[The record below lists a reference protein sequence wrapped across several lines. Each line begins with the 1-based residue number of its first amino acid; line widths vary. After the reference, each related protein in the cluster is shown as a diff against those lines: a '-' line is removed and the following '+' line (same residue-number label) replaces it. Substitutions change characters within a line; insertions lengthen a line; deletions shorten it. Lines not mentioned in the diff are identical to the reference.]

1 MNQETYKSFDSIDF
15 EHEFKDTLS
24 FISEIC
30 EVPYAFITHLGSK
43 NQPILTKIGFDSL
56 TIPEEI
62 LRYNQNIISKNDIIK
77 ISNTKKDSKHQTKN
91 LNTSTFEFVFFAGFP
106 ILNHKNQVI
115 GSICVLDSKPKELS
129 IEQSRILEYSAKQ
142 ISFKLETFEQKRI
155 LLNKIK
161 EKETQ
166 FKLFIDNSKEIY
178 YELDSYGIITYASEN
193 WTAILGYE
201 VEEVIGKSNSIFL
214 HPEDLIMVT
223 AFLNHINKTRE
234 IENEITYRILHQD
247 GYYVWHTSRI
257 KLSEKNGKLVYI
269 GNCRDI
275 TEHINAEHKILQQ
288 KEFYEKILDQIPTD
302 VAVFDQNHR
311 YLYLNQAAIKD
322 KELRKF
328 IIGKDDFEYAKHTG
342 RDDSSAKQRRAKF
355 LHAMESKKLIQ
366 WEDSM
371 ISPFT
376 GLTSYHNRKINPV
389 FRKDGTFEMMIGFGV
404 DITESKKT
412 QEEILKSKQLL
423 SSILENIAVGI
434 LVQGPQSEI
443 LENNKAACE
452 MLGLTEDQLIGK
464 TSFDKL
470 WKVIHLDGSDF
481 QPEDHPVPKAIELL
495 KPVKNV
501 VMGVYRP
508 ISMDMVWLLV
518 DAIPVFDDLGTLLYV
533 VCSFN
538 DITELKNIEDELKIS
553 NERFTYSSEATS
565 DAIWDWNLLNDDIF
579 VGASY
584 SNLFGHKFKNNIIKS
599 QECEDF
605 VHPQDRQ
612 AYNANLDNALE
623 DKTNTKW
630 SAEYRYIKSDGS
642 YAFVNDKAIIIRDEK
657 GKAIRM
663 IGAMQ
668 DITNKKKLED
678 ELRQSE
684 EQFKEAFEHSPVGM
698 ALVNI
703 EGGYIEVNDKLCE
716 ILGYTNQEMKSLTF
730 QEITYYE
737 DLDLDLEYKKS
748 LDLGKI
754 SNFSSEKRFI
764 KKNGSLVWTHIS
776 VSLVK
781 KGRTETYYIVQ
792 IIDITKRKNIEHQNK
807 LLIEENNKNR
817 TIQLNEAKNMYRFL
831 AENSV
836 DLIGLHN
843 LDTSFQYISPSVIN
857 ILGYEPEEMVGKSPM
872 DYAHP
877 DDLKYL
883 QDSFTGFMDEKVNDT
898 TIARF
903 LNKDG
908 KYIWLETKAN
918 ITKEK
923 DLKTGFQSSSRDVT
937 TRKEEEEIIEK
948 TLAKERELNEL
959 RSNLVSTVSH
969 EFRTPMTTIRTSAE
983 LISIYLEG
991 HTFEK
996 KQRLEKQ
1003 LTTITG
1009 EIDRIVE
1016 LMNSVLTISRDDAG
1030 KTNFNPVL
1038 FDLKQLCMD
1047 VIDTSYNNQKDGS
1060 KVQTFF
1066 KGTNFL
1072 VFADKNLMEY
1082 SIFNLLNNAFK
1093 YSEGCGDVI
1102 LKLSESPS
1110 NVNLEIIDQGIGI
1123 PKEDQHKLFNTFFRA
1138 SNTNGIQGTGLGLYI
1153 VKTFTEKNSGNI
1165 KLESLLGKGTKVTL
1179 QFHLQKTQKK

>member
-1 MNQETYKSFDSIDF
+1 MNQEKCKSFDSIDF

-24 FISEIC
+24 FISETC
-30 EVPYAFITHLGSK
+30 EVPYAFITHLDSK
-43 NQPILTKIGFDSL
+43 NQPIITKTGLDSL

-62 LRYNQNIISKNDIIK
+62 LRYNQNIISRNDFIK

-106 ILNHKNQVI
+106 IINNKNQVI

-129 IEQSRILEYSAKQ
+129 IAQSRMLEYSAKQ
-142 ISFKLETFEQKRI
+142 ISFKLKTFEQKRI

-166 FKLFIDNSKEIY
+166 FQLFVDNSKEIF
-178 YELDSYGIITYASEN
+178 YELNQDGTIINVSKN
-193 WTAILGYE
+193 WTTFLGYE
-201 VEEVIGKSNSIFL
+201 VEEVLGKSNSNYL
-214 HPEDLIMVT
+214 HPEDLEMVT
-223 AFLNHINKTRE
+223 TFLNDNIKTRE

-247 GYYVWHTSRI
+247 GHYVWHTSRI
-257 KLSEKNGKLVYI
+257 KLSEKNGKLIYI
-269 GNCRDI
+269 GNCRDV
-275 TEHINAEHKILQQ
+275 TEHINSEHKILQQ

-322 KELRKF
+322 NELRKF
-328 IIGKDDFEYAKHTG
+328 IIGKDDFEYAKRTG
-342 RDDSSAKQRRAKF
+342 RDDTSAKLRRARF
-355 LHAMESKKLIQ
+355 GQAMESKNLIQ
-366 WEDSM
+366 WEDN
-371 ISPFT
+371 ITSPYT
-376 GLTSYHNRKINPV
+376 GLTSYHNRKLNPV
-389 FRKDGTFEMMIGFGV
+389 FHEDGTFEMMIGFGV
-404 DITESKKT
+404 DVTESKKT

-470 WKVIHLDGSDF
+470 WKVIHLDGSTF
-481 QPEDHPVPKAIELL
+481 LPEDHPVPKAIELL

-518 DAIPVFDDLGTLLYV
+518 DAIPVFNDLGTLLYV

-599 QECEDF
+599 QECENF

-612 AYNANLDNALE
+612 EYNANIDSTLE
-623 DKTNTKW
+623 NKTTTKW

-642 YAFVNDKAIIIRDEK
+642 YAYVNDKAIIIRDEK

-668 DITNKKKLED
+668 DITNKKKLQD

-684 EQFKEAFEHSPVGM
+684 AKFKGAFEHSPVGM
-698 ALVNI
+698 ALVDI
-703 EGGYIEVNDKLCE
+703 DGYYIEVNDRLCE
-716 ILGYTNQEMKSLTF
+716 ILGYSNQELKSLTF
-730 QEITYYE
+730 QEITHYE
-737 DLDLDLEYKKS
+737 DLIIDLEYKKD

-754 SNFSSEKRFI
+754 SNFSSEKRFL
-764 KKNGSLVWTHIS
+764 KKDNSFIWTHIS
-776 VSLVK
+776 VSLERK
-781 KGRTETYYIVQ
+781 SKNEIYYIVQ
-792 IIDITKRKNIEHQNK
+792 IVDISERKKIEQHNK

-817 TIQLNEAKNMYRFL
+817 TLQLNEAKNMYRFV

-836 DLIGLHN
+836 DLICLHN
-843 LDTSFQYISPSVIN
+843 LDTSFQYVSPSVIN
-857 ILGYEPEEMVGKSPM
+857 ILGYDSEEMKGRSPL
-872 DYAHP
+872 DYAHSA
-877 DDLKYL
+877 DLQYL
-883 QDSFTGFMDEKVNDT
+883 KDSFVGFIDEKVSGT
-898 TIARF
+898 TIARYK
-903 LNKDG
+903 NKDG

-918 ITKEK
+918 IIRENNI
-923 DLKTGFQSSSRDVT
+923 KTGFQSSSRDIT
-937 TRKEEEEIIEK
+937 SRKEEEELIEK
-948 TLAKERELNEL
+948 TLAQQRELNEL
-959 RSNLVSTVSH
+959 RSNLVSTISH

-1030 KTNFNPVL
+1030 KTNFNPVQ
-1038 FDLKQLCMD
+1038 FDLKQLCFD
-1047 VIDTSYNNQKDGS
+1047 VIETSFDNQKDGS

-1066 KGTNFL
+1066 KGDNFL

-1093 YSEGCGDVI
+1093 YSEGTGDI
-1102 LKLSESPS
+1102 QLNISSISS
-1110 NVNLEIIDQGIGI
+1110 NIILEIIDFGIGI

-1165 KLESLLGKGTKVTL
+1165 QLESHLGEGTKVTL
-1179 QFHLQKTQKK
+1179 QFPLQKT